1 MERFPSYIEVSSSLE
16 FTRLVCALERT
27 PRVSFLHEFN
37 GKKVLSVQ
45 MDMIKESPV
54 IYYAQVDN
62 FDHFLSYG
70 FKSGKEE
77 SLMVESTLD
86 NSKLYSPI
94 VKIKSLPQSLKPSS
108 NGATEK
114 YQPI

>member
-1 MERFPSYIEVSSSLE
+1 MERFPSYIEVSSTLE

-45 MDMIKESPV
+45 MDMMKESPV

-62 FDHFLSYG
+62 FDHFLSEIRVKVRKG
-70 FKSGKEE
+70 GR
-77 SLMVESTLD
+77 
-86 NSKLYSPI
+86 SKKKGRRENRRKL
-94 VKIKSLPQSLKPSS
+94 
-108 NGATEK
+108 
-114 YQPI
+114 

>member
-77 SLMVESTLD
+77 SGF
-86 NSKLYSPI
+86 
-94 VKIKSLPQSLKPSS
+94 PS
-108 NGATEK
+108 G
-114 YQPI
+114 